1 MHRPKPWPAPV
12 TATVLLSK
20 RMFMVSPRW
29 VVVAEAIPR
38 PAWRDEREGVR
49 SRFVGGFYTAE
60 RYEAAPDCL
69 AKAQRVETSLLN
81 RFVTE

>member
-1 MHRPKPWPAPV
+1 
-12 TATVLLSK
+12 
-20 RMFMVSPRW
+20 MFMVSPRW

-81 RFVTE
+81 RFVTEQHRVEVSYSVAISATGLRL

>member
-1 MHRPKPWPAPV
+1 
-12 TATVLLSK
+12 
-20 RMFMVSPRW
+20 MFMVSPRW

-60 RYEAAPDCL
+60 RYKAAPDCL

-81 RFVTE
+81 RFVSE